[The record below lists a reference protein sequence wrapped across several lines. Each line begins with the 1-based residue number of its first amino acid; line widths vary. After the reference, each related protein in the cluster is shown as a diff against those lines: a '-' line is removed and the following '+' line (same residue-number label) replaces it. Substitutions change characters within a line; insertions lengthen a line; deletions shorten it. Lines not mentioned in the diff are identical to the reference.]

1 MAADLNYPSSPGC
14 APASAAQTVSVSVR
28 LFQRQRA
35 LVYLLLGFGLSTV
48 VLVALVWLA
57 GPAQGVLVLAAL
69 QFFVLPFAVSFWGRA
84 AYIKPAHC
92 SFTAQGVCL
101 QANEWQYQVA
111 WQHVAT
117 YQVEFSLG
125 KLIGAGYRLKV
136 REVQGR
142 TVRINL
148 LESELLLPD
157 SGLRPDSALAYLS
170 RYIGWHNRAAAA
182 AGQGEPIVYRPSLLS
197 RQPGT
202 VLLSVLGVLLLV
214 DLWLR
219 WQHPTTKGAH
229 VSVLFGALATGMQVV
244 GQRQQEERYARYVLA
259 LQAPDSSAAETGP

>member
-1 MAADLNYPSSPGC
+1 MTADLNQPSSPVG
-14 APASAAQTVSVSVR
+14 ALASAAKTVTVSVR

-35 LVYLLLGFGLSTV
+35 LVYLLLGFVLSAL
-48 VLVALVWLA
+48 VLVALMWLA

-84 AYIKPAHC
+84 AYIKPAQC

-101 QANEWQYQVA
+101 QASDWQYQVA
-111 WQHVAT
+111 WQDVAT
-117 YQVEFSLG
+117 YQVEFSLD
-125 KLIGAGYRLKV
+125 KLIGAGYRLKL

-142 TVRINL
+142 TVQINL

-182 AGQGEPIVYRPSLLS
+182 AGQGDPIVYRLSLLS
-197 RQPGT
+197 RRTGT
-202 VLLSVLGVLLLV
+202 VLFSVLGVLLLA

-229 VSVLFGALATGMQVV
+229 VSVLFGALATGMQVL

-259 LQAPDSSAAETGP
+259 LQAPDRSAAETEP